1 MKHKQRYARLSE
13 STASVH
19 RPSEGAFM
27 ITYNNSVLKV
37 GSSWLKTSLNP
48 LGLPPYT
55 MRFLF
60 DAPFYDPTDYSYVK
74 GTWHRVSTTPNIWDF
89 TYFSTNWGRRTVA

>member
-1 MKHKQRYARLSE
+1 
-13 STASVH
+13 
-19 RPSEGAFM
+19 M

-60 DAPFYDPTDYSYVK
+60 DAPFEHLGLHLLQHQLGSR
-74 GTWHRVSTTPNIWDF
+74 HCCS
-89 TYFSTNWGRRTVA
+89 